1 MKIISA
7 KFVRGI
13 TGEDKIFDN
22 NIPQIAFIGRS
33 NVGKSSTIN
42 SLVGQKNL
50 AKTSATP
57 GRTQQVNV
65 FLINEQFYLVD
76 LPGYGFAKLSKSD
89 RQWLQE
95 LINWYFF
102 NPKHQQ
108 KRIALIIDALVGP
121 TKDDLEMLAALEE
134 YKKEVVIVA
143 NKADKIKKSQ
153 YKQQI
158 EKIKEI
164 VGQHQVFPYSAKT
177 GDGGKELSEA
187 LFGF

>member
-13 TGEDKIFDN
+13 SGEDKIFDN

-50 AKTSATP
+50 AKASSTP
-57 GRTQQVNV
+57 GRTQEINV
-65 FLINEQFYLVD
+65 FMINDRLYLVD
-76 LPGYGFAKLSKSD
+76 LPGYGFAKLSKQD

-102 NPKHQQ
+102 SPKHQQ
-108 KRIALIIDALVGP
+108 RRVALIIDAEIGP
-121 TKDDLEMLAALEE
+121 TVDDLEMIQALDEHR
-134 YKKEVVIVA
+134 KEVVIVA
-143 NKADKIKKSQ
+143 NKVDKIKKSE
-153 YKQQI
+153 YKRQL
-158 EKIKEI
+158 ESIKAK
-164 VGQHQVFPYSAKT
+164 VGSHQVFPYSAKT
-177 GDGGKELSEA
+177 GAGGKELSEA
-187 LFGF
+187 LFDI

>member
-42 SLVGQKNL
+42 SLVGQKGL

-57 GRTQQVNV
+57 GRTQQINV

-76 LPGYGFAKLSKSD
+76 LPGYGFAKLSKAD

-108 KRIALIIDALVGP
+108 RQIALIIDALIGP
-121 TKDDLEMLAALEE
+121 TNDDLEMLSAMDEH
-134 YKKEVVIVA
+134 KKNVVVVA

-153 YKQQI
+153 YKQQL
-158 EKIKEI
+158 EKIQAK
-164 VGQHQVFPYSAKT
+164 VGGHRVFPYSAKT
-177 GDGGKELSEA
+177 GQGGKELAEA
-187 LFGF
+187 LFGL